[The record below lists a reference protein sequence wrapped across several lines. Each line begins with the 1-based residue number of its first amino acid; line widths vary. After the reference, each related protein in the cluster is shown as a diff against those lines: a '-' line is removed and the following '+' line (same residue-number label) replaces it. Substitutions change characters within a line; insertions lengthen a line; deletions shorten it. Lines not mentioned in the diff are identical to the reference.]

1 MRDSLR
7 NLISNT
13 ICFQYSLSNNEKQ
26 IVKTKYSEW
35 DECYSVNEDKKL
47 AEVIYNSIIDYAFNE
62 YELTKASYSEL
73 LYTALQR
80 KIKYNSGASEKAIL
94 KLGFYG
100 EVLLYAML
108 FHFKGVNTAISRG
121 YLYSPIE
128 NGETKGYDCYHLL
141 QNGDIT
147 ELWFGEVKFYQ
158 QKKKAIIS
166 VLSKLK
172 TSISNDYF
180 KRNIIALVDHKAQ
193 FNVKDSKLESIL
205 DIIEYNPTIN
215 LIDLCAKNNIKLVY
229 PVLLITDSNKAY
241 DESIKELIEII
252 NQANYEIGN
261 LSIDFS
267 ICFFFLPVNK
277 GINIKKQVMEWIKS
291 KKLVI

>member
-1 MRDSLR
+1 M
-7 NLISNT
+7 
-13 ICFQYSLSNNEKQ
+13 
-26 IVKTKYSEW
+26 
-35 DECYSVNEDKKL
+35 
-47 AEVIYNSIIDYAFNE
+47 
-62 YELTKASYSEL
+62 
-73 LYTALQR
+73 LQ
-80 KIKYNSGASEKAIL
+80 S
-94 KLGFYG
+94 
-100 EVLLYAML
+100 
-108 FHFKGVNTAISRG
+108 
-121 YLYSPIE
+121 
-128 NGETKGYDCYHLL
+128 
-141 QNGDIT
+141 GDIT